1 MGAEVI
7 AGQTQDW
14 RQQTVIDTVT
24 IDALVAAGGPEVF
37 DQLKAQFA
45 ADLRSLTAAC
55 HDAGCAGNQAL
66 VREKAHALRGAA
78 LNIGL
83 LRLSLFLTAHCR
95 RYSRLAS
102 PETGLFCEIRSEK
115 TFIQLGFTKET
126 S

>member
-1 MGAEVI
+1 MGAEVM
-7 AGQTQDW
+7 AGQIQDW
-14 RQQTVIDTVT
+14 RQQTVIDTAT
-24 IDALVAAGGPEVF
+24 IDALVAAVGPEVF

-83 LRLSLFLTAHCR
+83 
-95 RYSRLAS
+95 SRLGHLAGALERG
-102 PETGLFCEIRSEK
+102 ETADAAELQPVLDGALSALLAAGK
-115 TFIQLGFTKET
+115 P
-126 S
+126 